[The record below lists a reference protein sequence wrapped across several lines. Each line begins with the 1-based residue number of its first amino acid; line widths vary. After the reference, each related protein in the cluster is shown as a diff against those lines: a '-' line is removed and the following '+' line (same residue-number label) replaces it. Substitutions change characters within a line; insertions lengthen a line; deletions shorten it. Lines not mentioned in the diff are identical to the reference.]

1 MKRAMNLH
9 KKLKKK
15 YPQNIQ
21 MRRMIVGIRRKEN
34 ENNTIRIMNENT
46 KIMSILKALKI
57 MWKGVRTLKGKEET
71 NITEEE
77 MKWKKNNLR
86 DPDTKQIES

>member
-1 MKRAMNLH
+1 
-9 KKLKKK
+9 
-15 YPQNIQ
+15 
-21 MRRMIVGIRRKEN
+21 MRRVTVGIRRKEN
-34 ENNTIRIMNENT
+34 ENNTIRITKENNTIRIMKENNTIRIMNENT

-86 DPDTKQIES
+86 DPDTK